1 MSATQDVFRIVP
13 RPEGTKCCYSLIVV
27 DPEGRPHLPL
37 TRFYAQTAQILS
49 DGTAR
54 TYLNQLLPY
63 FTYLTTDDWRRHR
76 GDAWDSPPEA
86 VRESV
91 RDYLVEI
98 LSCKAHPKE
107 TYQFISLTAK
117 SPSTVR
123 VFLSALKQF
132 YHMALRSGWYA
143 HPHPLMDTMAH
154 FLREV
159 EAEERLAAGLRPKM
173 PQRSGVE
180 DPPQNSASENYFRLV
195 QGDWKPEPIDDP
207 DLHLLLRKGFTL
219 ARFCLRDQI
228 VVSIAYESGPRI
240 REILQLTVSDWRK
253 RGCKQ
258 EAWACSK
265 GSHGR
270 RVKTIRFSLTTA
282 RMLHAYVNTERIRFD
297 QESRRLEE
305 LDDTDAL
312 FLSSRGNPYDYEA
325 FKGHWYALC
334 GALNIDLNIH
344 QLRHW
349 YTTQHMRLICETA
362 TTAEDLERRKEELV
376 RYMAWRNPDTL
387 RAYEHHL
394 SQQKHAEI
402 QDQLHHK
409 WSLEALR
416 YEQSGTIAS
425 SPPTKSRTNA
435 QQNRSGKPGES
446 GWSTLLAL
454 GGTAHA

>member
-1 MSATQDVFRIVP
+1 MTDTQGVFRIVP
-13 RPEGTKCCYSLIVV
+13 RPEGVESSYSLIVV

-49 DGTAR
+49 DGAAR

-63 FTYLTTDDWRRHR
+63 FHYLATNDWRRHR
-76 GDAWDSPPEA
+76 RDAWDSPPEA

-98 LSCKAHPKE
+98 LYCKAHPKE
-107 TYQFISLTAK
+107 TCQFISLTAK

-132 YHMALRSGWYA
+132 YHVALRSGWYA
-143 HPHPLMDTMAH
+143 YPHPLIDPVAH
-154 FLREV
+154 FLLEV
-159 EAEERLAAGLRPKM
+159 EAEERLAAGSRPKM

-180 DPPQNSASENYFRLV
+180 DPQHHYASENYFRLV
-195 QGDWKPEPIDDP
+195 QGDGKPEPIDDP
-207 DLHLLLRKGFTL
+207 DLHLLLRQGFTL
-219 ARFCLRDQI
+219 AHFCLRDQI
-228 VVSIAYESGPRI
+228 VVRMAYESGARI
-240 REILQLTVSDWRK
+240 REILRLTVSDWRK

-282 RMLHAYVNTERIRFD
+282 RMLHAYVNTERIKFD
-297 QESRRLEE
+297 RQSRRLDT

-325 FKGHWYALC
+325 FKGHWYTLC
-334 GALNIDLNIH
+334 GVLKIDLNIH

-349 YTTQHMRLICETA
+349 YTTQHIRLICET
-362 TTAEDLERRKEELV
+362 TQTAGDLERRKEELV
-376 RYMAWRNPDTL
+376 RYMAWRSPNTL
-387 RAYEHHL
+387 RAYEHHF
-394 SQQKHAEI
+394 SWQKHAAI

-409 WSLEALR
+409 WYQEDLH
-416 YEQSGTIAS
+416 YEQAGGIAS
-425 SPPTKSRTNA
+425 FSPSMSPPLRP
-435 QQNRSGKPGES
+435 QNIAGKPAPG
-446 GWSTLLAL
+446 GWETLLAL
-454 GGTAHA
+454 GGTSHA